1 MSVTGWG
8 CDVAIVIG
16 NNSRRN
22 TYMFPSV
29 CGLNPF
35 AKISN
40 ISLLCKFLGFFC
52 QKWLTDHRI
61 IGYQT
66 EIKYLT
72 IILDQNALEFLAS
85 GKGFI
90 LDRLRLD
97 ILTRILSII
106 FNQNPCSPCV
116 PWIFLGLL
124 RKKSLEEIFNKN
136 MAYGQKYIIGIQT
149 ELDGNNNL
157 KQKS

>member
-61 IGYQT
+61 LDGCFLVARAQ
-66 EIKYLT
+66 EI
-72 IILDQNALEFLAS
+72 F
-85 GKGFI
+85 
-90 LDRLRLD
+90 RR
-97 ILTRILSII
+97 I
-106 FNQNPCSPCV
+106 FNYNPCVPCV
-116 PWIFLGLL
+116 PWIFWGLL
-124 RKKSLEEIFNKN
+124 RKKSLGEIFNEIWPLARNKSSD
-136 MAYGQKYIIGIQT
+136 
-149 ELDGNNNL
+149 LRRSLCGN
-157 KQKS
+157 KIFK